1 MFKKIKMNLEYKKK
15 VKILKMVVVNQLTNI
30 IISKHDYL
38 VGFEKLLITM
48 ANIDNADELQKT
60 LNDYLDVLKAT
71 VTANK
76 VVNEKNNND

>member
-1 MFKKIKMNLEYKKK
+1 MFKKIKMHLEYKKK
-15 VKILKMVVVNQLTNI
+15 VKILKMVAVNQLTNI

-48 ANIDNADELQKT
+48 ANTDNADELQKT

-76 VVNEKNNND
+76 TVNKENNND

>member
-1 MFKKIKMNLEYKKK
+1 MFKKIKMHLEYKKK

-30 IISKHDYL
+30 VISKHDYL
-38 VGFEKLLITM
+38 IGFEKLLITM
-48 ANIDNADELQKT
+48 ANTDNAEELQKT

-76 VVNEKNNND
+76 TVNKENNND

>member
-1 MFKKIKMNLEYKKK
+1 MFKKIKMHLEYKKK

-30 IISKHDYL
+30 VISKHDYL

-48 ANIDNADELQKT
+48 ANTDNADELQKT

-76 VVNEKNNND
+76 TVNKENNND

>member
-1 MFKKIKMNLEYKKK
+1 MFKKIKMHLEYKKT
-15 VKILKMVVVNQLTNI
+15 VKILKMVAVNQLTNI

-48 ANIDNADELQKT
+48 ANTDNADELQKT

-76 VVNEKNNND
+76 TVNEENNND

>member
-15 VKILKMVVVNQLTNI
+15 VKILKMVAVNQLTNI

-48 ANIDNADELQKT
+48 ANTDNTDELQKT
-60 LNDYLDVLKAT
+60 LNDYLDVLKAI

-76 VVNEKNNND
+76 AVNEENNND

>member
-1 MFKKIKMNLEYKKK
+1 MFKKIKMHLEYKKK
-15 VKILKMVVVNQLTNI
+15 VKILKMVAVNQLTNI

-48 ANIDNADELQKT
+48 ANTDNADELQKT

-76 VVNEKNNND
+76 TVNEENNND

>member
-1 MFKKIKMNLEYKKK
+1 MFKKIKMHLEYKKK
-15 VKILKMVVVNQLTNI
+15 VKILKMVAVNQLTNI

-38 VGFEKLLITM
+38 VGFEKLLTM
-48 ANIDNADELQKT
+48 ANTDNADELQKT

-76 VVNEKNNND
+76 TVNKENNND

>member
-1 MFKKIKMNLEYKKK
+1 MFKKIKMHLEYKKK
-15 VKILKMVVVNQLTNI
+15 VKILKMVVINQLTNI
-30 IISKHDYL
+30 VISKHDYL

-48 ANIDNADELQKT
+48 ANTDNADELQKT

-76 VVNEKNNND
+76 VMDEEK

>member
-76 VVNEKNNND
+76 VVNEENNND

>member
-1 MFKKIKMNLEYKKK
+1 MLKKIKMHLEYKKK
-15 VKILKMVVVNQLTNI
+15 VKILKMVAVNQLTNI
-30 IISKHDYL
+30 IISKHDYI

-48 ANIDNADELQKT
+48 ANTDNADELQKT

-76 VVNEKNNND
+76 IMNEENNHD

>member
-1 MFKKIKMNLEYKKK
+1 MFKKIKMHLEYKKK

-30 IISKHDYL
+30 VISKHDYL

-48 ANIDNADELQKT
+48 ANTDNTEELQKT
-60 LNDYLDVLKAT
+60 LNDYLEVLKAT

-76 VVNEKNNND
+76 VMDEEK

>member
-1 MFKKIKMNLEYKKK
+1 MFKKIKMHLEYKKK
-15 VKILKMVVVNQLTNI
+15 VKILKMVAVNQLTNI

-48 ANIDNADELQKT
+48 ANTDNAEELQKT

-76 VVNEKNNND
+76 IMNEEK

>member
-1 MFKKIKMNLEYKKK
+1 MLKKIKMHLEYKKK
-15 VKILKMVVVNQLTNI
+15 VKILKMVAVNQLTNI
-30 IISKHDYL
+30 IISKHDYI

-48 ANIDNADELQKT
+48 ANTDNADELQKT

-76 VVNEKNNND
+76 IINEENNHD

>member
-1 MFKKIKMNLEYKKK
+1 MFKKIKMHLEYKKK
-15 VKILKMVVVNQLTNI
+15 VKILKMVAVNQLINI

-48 ANIDNADELQKT
+48 ANTDNADELQKT

-76 VVNEKNNND
+76 TVNEENNND

>member
-1 MFKKIKMNLEYKKK
+1 MFKKIKMHLEYKKK
-15 VKILKMVVVNQLTNI
+15 VKILKMFAVNQLTNI

-48 ANIDNADELQKT
+48 ANTDNADELQKT

-76 VVNEKNNND
+76 AVNEENNND

>member
-1 MFKKIKMNLEYKKK
+1 MFKKIKMHLEYKKK
-15 VKILKMVVVNQLTNI
+15 VKILKMVAVNQLTNI

-38 VGFEKLLITM
+38 VGFQKLLITM
-48 ANIDNADELQKT
+48 SNNDNAEELQKT

-76 VVNEKNNND
+76 VMDEEK

>member
-15 VKILKMVVVNQLTNI
+15 VKILKMVAVNQLTNI

-48 ANIDNADELQKT
+48 ANTDNADELQKT

-76 VVNEKNNND
+76 TVNEENNND

>member
-1 MFKKIKMNLEYKKK
+1 MHLEYKKK
-15 VKILKMVVVNQLTNI
+15 VKILKMVAVNQLTNI

-38 VGFEKLLITM
+38 VGFQKLLITM
-48 ANIDNADELQKT
+48 SNNDNAEELQKT

-76 VVNEKNNND
+76 VMDEEKQL

>member
-1 MFKKIKMNLEYKKK
+1 MHLEYKKK
-15 VKILKMVVVNQLTNI
+15 VKILKMVAVNQLTNI

-38 VGFEKLLITM
+38 VGFQKLLITM
-48 ANIDNADELQKT
+48 SNNDNAEELQKT

-76 VVNEKNNND
+76 VMDEEK

>member
-1 MFKKIKMNLEYKKK
+1 MFKKIKMHLEYKKK

-38 VGFEKLLITM
+38 VGFEKFLITM
-48 ANIDNADELQKT
+48 ANNDNAEELQKA
-60 LNDYLDVLKAT
+60 LNDYLNVLKAT

-76 VVNEKNNND
+76 VMNKEK

>member
-15 VKILKMVVVNQLTNI
+15 VKILKKVAVNQLTNI

-48 ANIDNADELQKT
+48 ANTDNADELQKT
-60 LNDYLDVLKAT
+60 LNNYLDVLKAT

-76 VVNEKNNND
+76 AVNEENNND

>member
-1 MFKKIKMNLEYKKK
+1 
-15 VKILKMVVVNQLTNI
+15 MVAVNQLTNI

-38 VGFEKLLITM
+38 VGFQKLLITM
-48 ANIDNADELQKT
+48 SNNDNEEELQKT

-76 VVNEKNNND
+76 VMDEEKQL

>member
-48 ANIDNADELQKT
+48 ANTDNTDELQKT

-76 VVNEKNNND
+76 TVNEENNND